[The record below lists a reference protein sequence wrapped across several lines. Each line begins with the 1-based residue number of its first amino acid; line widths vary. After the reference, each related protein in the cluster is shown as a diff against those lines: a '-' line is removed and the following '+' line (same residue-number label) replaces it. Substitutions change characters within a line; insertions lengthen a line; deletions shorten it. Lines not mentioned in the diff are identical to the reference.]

1 MNAAERLLCTKT
13 EEIRKQSIQ
22 QININNPDIVQDN
35 ADLQELEQRYEK
47 LDISHAIRR
56 VIDDYIACIMSRQE
70 RMESLIYY
78 AGRED
83 AHI

>member
-1 MNAAERLLCTKT
+1 MNTAEKVLCTKT

-56 VIDDYIACIMSRQE
+56 VIDDYIACIMSRQD

-78 AGRED
+78 AGLT
-83 AHI
+83 ALHG